1 MTKNKKGYHSF
12 QWEDLY
18 MKPYKTTKRYIII
31 ALGVL
36 GTALAL
42 SFIFTLIAIYI
53 FPSKIEQKKA
63 NELNQLITIYQEAQ
77 ENQKQIENL

>member
-1 MTKNKKGYHSF
+1 MTKNKKEYHSF

-18 MKPYKTTKRYIII
+18 LKPYKATKRYITI

-53 FPSKIEQKKA
+53 FPSKKEQEEAK
-63 NELNQLITIYQEAQ
+63 ELNQIIQIYKEVQ
-77 ENQKQIENL
+77 EN

>member
-42 SFIFTLIAIYI
+42 SFIFIHYL
-53 FPSKIEQKKA
+53 FHLKSKNIK
-63 NELNQLITIYQEAQ
+63 
-77 ENQKQIENL
+77 